1 MCQNRCF
8 WVKIFTNFYRLIL
21 ELKKRHEN
29 QKKKL
34 ELEFAEMDQKR
45 REFERERAEF
55 EEQVRLWEQR
65 NASSS
70 DKKKKQN
77 KGLF

>member
-1 MCQNRCF
+1 
-8 WVKIFTNFYRLIL
+8 
-21 ELKKRHEN
+21 
-29 QKKKL
+29 
-34 ELEFAEMDQKR
+34 MDQKR

-55 EEQVRLWEQR
+55 DEQVRLWESK
-65 NASSS
+65 NVSS

>member
-1 MCQNRCF
+1 
-8 WVKIFTNFYRLIL
+8 
-21 ELKKRHEN
+21 
-29 QKKKL
+29 
-34 ELEFAEMDQKR
+34 MDQKR